1 MRRLVAMAAL
11 ALAWSANAQTVSSG
25 LDPQKAISQYALD
38 TWQVEQGMPQSLVNA
53 LARTG
58 DGYLWI
64 GTQLGLTRFDGLTFT
79 TFNARNTPAL
89 KAMDVTALF
98 VDRSGTLW
106 MGDGLSGAS
115 RLTGG
120 AITAVGWD
128 LPAPGVR
135 RFYETRDR
143 TMWAGTEGGLF
154 KLIDGAFRPVP
165 GVGAPVRAF
174 AELANGTLLVGTDL
188 GMFAWSGNR
197 LTRWESPT
205 GRIDDAVGALLLDV
219 HGVLWI
225 GLTGELVRVVG
236 QEVTRFT
243 KRDGVPTSRVQQ
255 ILRDRNDRVWIGTA
269 EGGVARLAGAQ
280 FEAFTRAN
288 GMVGDD
294 VTALLEDA
302 EGSLWIGTRNGG
314 LNRFRDAKFAVYGSP
329 ERMPADQI
337 WSVYADRDGSILSG
351 AERGGMTRLSDGHVT
366 NASDGLPGRKLYTML
381 RAADSTLWV
390 GTDSGTFRRR
400 TGAWENLA
408 ALNHL
413 PVGRASVFFEDRD
426 GALWIGGAFGLFRY
440 ANGVFHSFSSEA
452 GTRTARVWTICQE
465 RDGTLWFGTIGEG
478 VIRFRDGRFT
488 PFTVRN
494 GLSHDAIEALYASP
508 DGVWVGTAMGGL
520 DLIHDGRIASLPVSQ
535 VPMID
540 LLSINEDDHG
550 RLWFSS
556 SQGLYSASKQQLLDA
571 ADGKHTAVD
580 VRRYDQFDGLRSTE
594 FNGGGRNSSWKGAD
608 GRLWY
613 PSMKGLVVVDPNHER
628 RNSPLP
634 SVHVERVL
642 FDGKE
647 IQQQDGL
654 ALPPGEGRLEFRYTA
669 TSLLIPARVNFR
681 YKLEPF
687 DKDWVNAGNRRVAY
701 YTGLPAG
708 RYQFRVLA
716 TNSDGVWNL
725 AGTSFAFR
733 LQPHF
738 IETFWFKLLVG
749 LGLFATAAAIVRL
762 RTHQIRQ
769 RARELTTLVDERTA
783 ALRTSEERYR
793 GLFDANPQPVWVYDV
808 ETLAFLAVN
817 QAAVNHYGYS
827 REEFLA
833 MTLHDVGVP
842 DAPAS
847 DALAASSDSSMR
859 RHRTKDGTVIEVEIA
874 SHDITFA
881 DRRASL
887 RVITD
892 VTERRDLEERLRQA
906 QKMEAIGQLAGGIAH
921 DLNNV
926 LTAVMAHVDF
936 AVTTLPAD
944 SPSATD
950 LTQAQSAAHR
960 GAAMIRKLLGF
971 SRRERL
977 ILKRLQLGSLVSSL
991 ADTIRHMLPTHIDVE
1006 VERGE
1011 NEPAASAD
1019 ANSVEQMLLNLATN
1033 SRDAMPNGGRIR
1045 IAVRVAALDDAH
1057 FAENGWGTPGEYVKI
1072 EVTDTGVGMDATTL
1086 ARIFEPYFTTKAH
1099 AHGSGL
1105 GLAMVYG
1112 LMKQHRGYIA
1122 VSSTPNAGTAVTLYF
1137 PVCTEPVV
1145 ATPYEVRRT
1154 PDKAH
1159 ETILLVE
1166 DESGVRAVAARA
1178 LARRGYQ
1185 VLTACDGREGL
1196 KTWRENADVIDLIVS
1211 DAIMPHMCGQEMF
1224 EVINSERPGVLMM
1237 LTSGYSGD
1245 AATMDL
1251 PGPVDVPFL
1260 AKPWTVH
1267 DLLAAVREVLTP
1279 ATEAL

>member
-1 MRRLVAMAAL
+1 MRWPVAMAAL
-11 ALAWSANAQTVSSG
+11 TLAWSAHAQTAPGG
-25 LDPQKAISQYALD
+25 LDPRKAISQYALD
-38 TWQVEQGMPQSLVNA
+38 TWQTEQGMPQSLVNA
-53 LARTG
+53 LARTS

-89 KAMDVTALF
+89 RAMDITALF

-106 MGDGLSGAS
+106 IGDGISGAS

-120 AITAVGWD
+120 AITTVGWD
-128 LPAPGVR
+128 LPAPQVH

-143 TMWAGTEGGLF
+143 TIWAGTEGGLF
-154 KLIDGAFRPVP
+154 KLIDGMFRPVP
-165 GVGAPVRAF
+165 GVESSVRAF
-174 AELANGTLLVGTDL
+174 AELPNGALLLGTDHGL
-188 GMFAWSGNR
+188 FAWNENR
-197 LTRWESPT
+197 LTRWESPG
-205 GRIDDAVGALLLDV
+205 GRIDGAVGSLLLDA
-219 HGVLWI
+219 HDTLWI
-225 GLTGELVRVVG
+225 GLTGELVRVAG
-236 QEVTRFT
+236 KEFTRFT
-243 KRDGVPTSRVQQ
+243 TRDGVPNTSVQQ
-255 ILRDRNDRVWIGTA
+255 ILRDRNDRIWIGTH
-269 EGGVARLAGAQ
+269 ERGIARLDGTH
-280 FEAFTRAN
+280 FEVFTRAN

-294 VTALLEDA
+294 VTALLEDP
-302 EGSLWIGTRNGG
+302 EGSLWAATLNGG
-314 LNRFRDAKFAVYGSP
+314 LNRFRDAKFAVYGLHES
-329 ERMPADQI
+329 MPADEI

-351 AERGGMTRLSDGHVT
+351 AERGGMTRLANGRVT
-366 NASDGLPGRKLYTML
+366 NASAGLPGGKLYTML
-381 RAADSTLWV
+381 RTADSTLWA
-390 GTDSGTFRRR
+390 GTDSGTFRQRK
-400 TGAWENLA
+400 GSWETLA
-408 ALNHL
+408 APNRL
-413 PVGRASVFFEDRD
+413 PPGRASVFFEDRD
-426 GALWIGGAFGLFRY
+426 GALWIGGSFGLYRY
-440 ANGVFHSFSSEA
+440 ANGVFRSFTSEA
-452 GTRTARVWTICQE
+452 GVRKARVWTVCQE
-465 RDGTLWFGTIGEG
+465 GDGTLWFGTIGQG
-478 VIRFRDGRFT
+478 VIRFRDGKFT
-488 PFTVRN
+488 PFNAKN
-494 GLSHDAIEALYASP
+494 GLSHDAIEALYASS
-508 DGVWVGTAMGGL
+508 DGVWVGSAFGGL
-520 DLIHDGRIASLPVSQ
+520 DLIRNGRITTLPVSQ

-540 LLSINEDDHG
+540 LLSINEDAHG

-556 SQGLYSASKQQLLDA
+556 SQGLYSASKRQLLDA
-571 ADGKHTAVD
+571 ADGRHTAVD
-580 VRRYDQFDGLRSTE
+580 IRRYDQFDGLRSTE
-594 FNGGGRNSSWKGAD
+594 FNGGGRNSSWKGDD
-608 GRLWY
+608 GRLWF
-613 PSMKGLVVVDPNHER
+613 PSMKGLVVVDPDRER
-628 RNSPLP
+628 LDPQP
-634 SVHVERVL
+634 PAVHVERVL

-647 IQQQDGL
+647 IPQKSGVE
-654 ALPPGEGRLEFRYTA
+654 LPPGEGRLEFRYTA
-669 TSLLIPARVNFR
+669 TSLLIPSRVSFR

-708 RYQFRVLA
+708 RYRFKVIA

-725 AGTSFAFR
+725 VGTSFALR
-733 LQPHF
+733 LKPHF
-738 IETFWFKLLVG
+738 IETFWFQLLVA
-749 LGLFATAAAIVRL
+749 LGLLAAAAAMVRL

-833 MTLHDVGVP
+833 MTLNDVRAP

-847 DALAASSDSSMR
+847 DAHASVSDSSMR
-859 RHRTKDGTVIEVEIA
+859 RHRKKDGTLIDVEVA
-874 SHDITFA
+874 SHDIMFA

-887 RVITD
+887 RVIAD
-892 VTERRDLEERLRQA
+892 VTARRDLEERLRQA

-936 AVTTLPAD
+936 AVTALPDD

-950 LTQAQSAAHR
+950 LMQAQSAAHR
-960 GAAMIRKLLGF
+960 GAGMIRKLLGF

-977 ILKRLQLGSLVSSL
+977 ILKRLQLGQLVSGL
-991 ADTIRHMLPTHIDVE
+991 ADTIRLVLPTHIDVV

-1011 NEPAASAD
+1011 QEPAASAD
-1019 ANSVEQMLLNLATN
+1019 ADSVEQILLNLATN

-1045 IAVRVAALDDAH
+1045 IVVRAATLDAAH
-1057 FAENGWGTPGEYVKI
+1057 IAETGWGRQGEYVVI
-1072 EVTDTGVGMDATTL
+1072 EVADTGVGMDATTL
-1086 ARIFEPYFTTKAH
+1086 ARIFEPYFSTKAQ

-1122 VSSTPNAGTAVTLYF
+1122 VSSTPDEGTAVTLYF
-1137 PVCTEPVV
+1137 PVSTEPVV
-1145 ATPYEVRRT
+1145 APQVEVRRA
-1154 PDKAH
+1154 PDKAN

-1178 LARRGYQ
+1178 LSRRGYQ

-1196 KTWRENADVIDLIVS
+1196 QTWRENADVIDLIVS
-1211 DAIMPHMCGQEMF
+1211 DAIMPHMSGQEMF
-1224 EVINSERPGVLMM
+1224 EAINSERPGVLMM

-1279 ATEAL
+1279 STDAL